1 MQFGVVDRGC
11 DWLGAAAKTIH
22 DEAPNGPKY
31 LTKNDSLDHNA
42 FHQECPAGSDKWA
55 VHAVAMSM
63 ATLTP
68 QFFKNHEFNQNTRL
82 SLKAFFFYL
91 KKQGYEKR
99 GALDLRF
106 VPKDGCCEKCFQ
118 VCNKKK
124 LLGLHMAALS
134 KGQGWPMPVEVVILF
149 SKAP

>member
-1 MQFGVVDRGC
+1 MACAQDFDR
-11 DWLGAAAKTIH
+11 DNLMV
-22 DEAPNGPKY
+22 
-31 LTKNDSLDHNA
+31 
-42 FHQECPAGSDKWA
+42 Q
-55 VHAVAMSM
+55 HAQCRS

-68 QFFKNHEFNQNTRL
+68 Q
-82 SLKAFFFYL
+82 
-91 KKQGYEKR
+91 
-99 GALDLRF
+99 